1 MDESTYLASY
11 DRSRY
16 VAPLLS
22 VDAALFTYH
31 DEQVKVLVVK
41 RSRHPEQGKWALPGG
56 FVDEKLDASLA
67 DTVHRTIIKKT
78 GVQAP
83 YLEQLETFGNARRD
97 KRGWSVTVVYT
108 ALIAH
113 QSCAPHVET
122 VSDVKW
128 MAISELADHDLA
140 FDHAMILEA
149 AIGRLRQKALYSIVP
164 AFTLPDEFTL
174 PELQRVHEALL
185 GKPLEKKSFRR
196 RIEQADLLLESGAKR
211 HVNGRPAALY
221 RLKPGAGAHTFIRN
235 LEL

>member
-1 MDESTYLASY
+1 MDESAYLASY

-22 VDAALFTYH
+22 VDAVLFTYH
-31 DEQVKVLVVK
+31 DEQVKVLVVR

-56 FVDEKLDASLA
+56 FVDEDADDSLD
-67 DTVHRTIIKKT
+67 DTVHRKIVEKT
-78 GVQAP
+78 GVKAP
-83 YLEQLETFGNARRD
+83 YLEQLRTFGNSSRD

-113 QSCAPHVET
+113 QSCAPLIET
-122 VSDVKW
+122 VSDAKW
-128 MAISELADHDLA
+128 MAVSELADHELA
-140 FDHAMILEA
+140 FDHGMILQA
-149 AIGRLRQKALYSIVP
+149 AIARLRQKALYSIVP

-196 RIEQADLLLESGAKR
+196 RIEQADLLIETGFKQS
-211 HVNGRPAALY
+211 VSGRPATLY
-221 RLKPGAGAHTFIRN
+221 RLKPGAGEYTFLRN
-235 LEL
+235 LEQ